1 MAKILITGA
10 AGFLGSH
17 FTDRMLAEGHRVTGV
32 DNFIT
37 GDRRNLA
44 HLDNDPRFDLIEH
57 DITKSLDIAG
67 DVDYVMN
74 MASLAS
80 PVDYSNHPLETLL
93 VGSTGSFHCLELAK
107 RKRAVYF
114 FTSTSEVYG
123 DPDISP
129 QPESYWGNVNPVGV
143 RSCYDESKRYGEAL
157 TMTYLRKGWVDT
169 RIVRIFNT
177 FGPRMRANDGR
188 AVPNFIMQ
196 ALRNE
201 PLTVYGDGSQTRSF
215 CYVDDLVEGMTR
227 LLFSKITH
235 PVNVGNPNEMTI
247 LQMARQIKETLGSKS
262 EIVFKPLPGDDPKQR
277 RPDIALARSLLG
289 YEPKWTLV
297 EGLAKTIEFFR
308 ADIR

>member
-67 DVDYVMN
+67 NVDYVMN

-169 RIVRIFNT
+169 RIVCIFNT

-297 EGLAKTIEFFR
+297 DGLAKTIEFFR
-308 ADIR
+308 ADIP